1 MTKYLGLDLG
11 SVTCGV
17 SASDTGFI
25 ARTVKTLRFPP
36 DDYNKALDLVL
47 ELLKEEKPDKII
59 LGYPKLLNDDIGE
72 RGHICEEF
80 GEYLQ
85 EESGIEVILWDERYT
100 TKMAEEILLEADVSR
115 KKRKKK
121 IDQLAAVQILQ
132 SYLDS
137 NGDYINE

>member
-1 MTKYLGLDLG
+1 MSKYLGLDLG

-25 ARTVKTLRFPP
+25 ARTVKTLRFDP

-47 ELLKEEKPDKII
+47 ELVEEEKPDKII
-59 LGYPKLLNDDIGE
+59 LGYPKLLNDDVGE

-80 GEYLQ
+80 AEVLQ

-100 TKMAEEILLEADVSR
+100 TKVAEEILLEADVSR

-132 SYLDS
+132 TYLDS
-137 NGDYINE
+137 NGDYKNE

>member
-1 MTKYLGLDLG
+1 MTRYLGLDLG

-17 SASDTGFI
+17 SESDTGFI
-25 ARTVKTLRFPP
+25 ARTVVTLRFKP
-36 DDYNKALDLVL
+36 DDYDSAMDQVL
-47 ELLKEEKPDKII
+47 ELVNKEKPDII
-59 LGYPKLLNDDIGE
+59 VLGYPKLLNDDVGE

-80 GEYLQ
+80 GAVLEQ
-85 EESGIEVILWDERYT
+85 ESGIKVVLWDERYT
-100 TKMAEEILLEADVSR
+100 TKEAEAILLEADMSR

-137 NGDYINE
+137 QVSSGF

>member
-80 GEYLQ
+80 GVYLQ

-137 NGDYINE
+137 NGDYKNE